1 MKLAEEDNEKES
13 FIKNIKLSEN
23 ENNIIINSIINDS
36 FYSVINI
43 NPENKSFNYE
53 NDIVTEEINL
63 RDIPYICYAKENK
76 KKMKK
81 NVSNNNSRDTYNK
94 DNKLNDKKQNF
105 EINNNNTEKKNNYEN
120 TTFNKYS
127 NEGLYPLV
135 IINFWRW

>member
-63 RDIPYICYAKENK
+63 NYILRDIPYICYAKENK
-76 KKMKK
+76 KK
-81 NVSNNNSRDTYNK
+81 N
-94 DNKLNDKKQNF
+94 
-105 EINNNNTEKKNNYEN
+105 EKKC
-120 TTFNKYS
+120 F
-127 NEGLYPLV
+127 
-135 IINFWRW
+135 